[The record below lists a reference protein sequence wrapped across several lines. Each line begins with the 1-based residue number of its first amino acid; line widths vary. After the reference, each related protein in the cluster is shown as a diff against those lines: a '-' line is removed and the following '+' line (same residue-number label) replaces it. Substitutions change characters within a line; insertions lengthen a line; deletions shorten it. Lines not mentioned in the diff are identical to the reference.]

1 MSTIAF
7 ITGATSGIGKAC
19 AEIFAKN
26 GYSLIL
32 NGRRK
37 DRLAEMAKTMET
49 LFAVKTILLP
59 FDVRHQNEVD
69 VAVERLPPE
78 WKQLDVL
85 VNNAGLALGL
95 APLPDGVTQDWDHMI
110 DTNLKGLLDV
120 TRSVAPLMRASRK
133 GPEIIFTSI
142 YGTEVKRK
150 QNTK

>member
-37 DRLAEMAKTMET
+37 DRLAEMSKTMET

-78 WKQLDVL
+78 WKQ
-85 VNNAGLALGL
+85 
-95 APLPDGVTQDWDHMI
+95 I
-110 DTNLKGLLDV
+110 
-120 TRSVAPLMRASRK
+120 RSEERRVGKECVSTCRYRWTP
-133 GPEIIFTSI
+133 
-142 YGTEVKRK
+142 
-150 QNTK
+150 

>member
-78 WKQLDVL
+78 WKPIDVL
-85 VNNAGLALGL
+85 ANNAGLALGL
-95 APLPDGVTQDWDHMI
+95 APLPDGETQDWDTML
-110 DTNLKGLLDV
+110 DTNLKGLPYV
-120 TRSVAPLMRASRK
+120 SCSVDPLIMAYHR
-133 GPEIIFTSI
+133 GHIMTIGSI
-142 YGTEVKRK
+142 AGNNV
-150 QNTK
+150 